1 MAVTPLGNSNFIN
14 QNAPVVSQVHAN
26 QQARFDMQSLM
37 AAELASQQSEEIKE
51 VRPMEES
58 YKIDPEKEHERQKNE
73 EEASEFESEKQN
85 SRDSDGENLDDIADN
100 EEIVPSEHHMLDITI
115 WCLNTP
121 NPTNTASQAS
131 NTPPQTPYLKS
142 VIPSPIPNPPSNF

>member
-26 QQARFDMQSLM
+26 QQARFDMQALM
-37 AAELASQQSEEIKE
+37 ASELATQQNEEIKE

-73 EEASEFESEKQN
+73 QEAGEIEPEEQNAKSESEI
-85 SRDSDGENLDDIADN
+85 SLDDGGIDDDVAD
-100 EEIVPSEHHMLDITI
+100 EPHVLDIKI
-115 WCLNTP
+115 
-121 NPTNTASQAS
+121 
-131 NTPPQTPYLKS
+131 
-142 VIPSPIPNPPSNF
+142 

>member
-26 QQARFDMQSLM
+26 QQARFDMQALL
-37 AAELASQQSEEIKE
+37 AAELATQQNEEIKE

-73 EEASEFESEKQN
+73 QEAGEFEHEEQNAKAKDEEVLEDELDSE
-85 SRDSDGENLDDIADN
+85 
-100 EEIVPSEHHMLDITI
+100 EESEEPHVLDIKI
-115 WCLNTP
+115 
-121 NPTNTASQAS
+121 
-131 NTPPQTPYLKS
+131 
-142 VIPSPIPNPPSNF
+142 

>member
-26 QQARFDMQSLM
+26 QQARFDMQALLAS
-37 AAELASQQSEEIKE
+37 ELATQQNAEIKE

-73 EEASEFESEKQN
+73 QEAGEFEHEEQNAKSE
-85 SRDSDGENLDDIADN
+85 SEISLDDGGIDDDVAD
-100 EEIVPSEHHMLDITI
+100 EPHVLDIKI
-115 WCLNTP
+115 
-121 NPTNTASQAS
+121 
-131 NTPPQTPYLKS
+131 
-142 VIPSPIPNPPSNF
+142 

>member
-26 QQARFDMQSLM
+26 QQARFDMQALL
-37 AAELASQQSEEIKE
+37 AAELATQQNEEIQE

-73 EEASEFESEKQN
+73 QEAGEFEHEEQNAKAKDEEVLEDKLDSE
-85 SRDSDGENLDDIADN
+85 
-100 EEIVPSEHHMLDITI
+100 EESEEPHVLDIKI
-115 WCLNTP
+115 
-121 NPTNTASQAS
+121 
-131 NTPPQTPYLKS
+131 
-142 VIPSPIPNPPSNF
+142 

>member
-26 QQARFDMQSLM
+26 QQARFDMQALM
-37 AAELASQQSEEIKE
+37 ASELATQQNEEIKE

-73 EEASEFESEKQN
+73 QEAREFEHEEQN
-85 SRDSDGENLDDIADN
+85 AKGDEELNLDDGGIDDDVAD
-100 EEIVPSEHHMLDITI
+100 EPHVLDIKI
-115 WCLNTP
+115 
-121 NPTNTASQAS
+121 
-131 NTPPQTPYLKS
+131 
-142 VIPSPIPNPPSNF
+142 

>member
-26 QQARFDMQSLM
+26 QQARFDMQALL
-37 AAELASQQSEEIKE
+37 AAELATQQNEEIKE

-73 EEASEFESEKQN
+73 EEASEFE
-85 SRDSDGENLDDIADN
+85 N
-100 EEIVPSEHHMLDITI
+100 EEQNAKAKHEEVLEDELDSKEESEEPHVLDIKI
-115 WCLNTP
+115 
-121 NPTNTASQAS
+121 
-131 NTPPQTPYLKS
+131 
-142 VIPSPIPNPPSNF
+142 

>member
-26 QQARFDMQSLM
+26 QQARFDIQALM
-37 AAELASQQSEEIKE
+37 ASELATQQNEEIKE

-73 EEASEFESEKQN
+73 QEAGEFEHEEQN
-85 SRDSDGENLDDIADN
+85 AKAKYEENLEDEKDDESDI
-100 EEIVPSEHHMLDITI
+100 EEHHMLDISI
-115 WCLNTP
+115 
-121 NPTNTASQAS
+121 
-131 NTPPQTPYLKS
+131 
-142 VIPSPIPNPPSNF
+142 